1 IEKMLMHAHQARI
14 VVCPC
19 RSNTFAPAG
28 MCALLL
34 GATEAIFPWLT
45 TTVWS
50 IAGAAPVPSMI
61 STCVR
66 AITGSE
72 TEIYDARGF
81 GVCTWAKRNVGGIKK
96 QIINA
101 RDRCMTIT
109 MRESKSRSQAKG
121 STFACDVNHTVP
133 GNDDAAVREL

>member
-1 IEKMLMHAHQARI
+1 M
-14 VVCPC
+14 VCPC
-19 RSNTFAPAG
+19 RSTTFAPAG
-28 MCALLL
+28 MCALLP

-50 IAGAAPVPSMI
+50 IAGAATVPSMI

-66 AITGSE
+66 AITRSE
-72 TEIYDARGF
+72 TGIAACTGCGAY
-81 GVCTWAKRNVGGIKK
+81 TWATRHVGEIKK